1 MSYFGRH
8 PTLKSSGADQVESW
22 IPGFAGMTRVVVF
35 SHPPLEGEVSR
46 AERGTEGCH
55 PHDGG
60 TPLRLAFGQP
70 PPLPGEDEGFAAAV
84 GRFLSFRP
92 SSCRA

>member
-35 SHPPLEGEVSR
+35 SHPPLK
-46 AERGTEGCH
+46 
-55 PHDGG
+55 
-60 TPLRLAFGQP
+60 
-70 PPLPGEDEGFAAAV
+70 
-84 GRFLSFRP
+84 GR
-92 SSCRA
+92 CRARSAGRRGVALTMAGHPSVWPSASHLPCQGRMIRAAHRR